1 MSSGGRIRR
10 IPAELVGPNNTSGV
24 WNFNEISQLMNT
36 NNWNLRFL
44 SQISGSGGAALNGEA
59 SLITFWG
66 NGSDANLTVTNNNTI
81 INSYTHLT
89 TTANSGSNQIT
100 VSDASNFNVGDEILL
115 YQTQALTAS
124 QTGLY
129 QFNLIE
135 SKNNNIINL
144 KNNLL
149 YSFLGATFNSIS
161 GITFQNLTA
170 GGSFVLGGLHG
181 VVNGGRP
188 SDDQMT
194 NGDIVPVAP
203 LVGSSLYTSINY
215 GDLGDNYGFIAIGY
229 FRPPTT
235 GTYTFVTSSDDG
247 SAVWVGDIASATTGR
262 TLSNVVVNNNATG
275 YQGDTRRS
283 GTISLNANEY
293 YPIRIIHREGDGGSN
308 LTFSWAGPGIAET
321 TNLAQYFYYYQTA
334 SSVNSQIIKV
344 PNYSDL
350 TVASGS
356 VVCKTWD
363 GFSGGVV
370 AFRCSGNL
378 ILNSGTKISTTGRG
392 FRGGQ
397 QASSSGNYEYGY
409 AGENYTRF
417 NNSRERTSAAF
428 LTAGGAGRGGD
439 GSGGGGSHSSV
450 GFDGSKQLSSS
461 DFGRGATTLVGD
473 TNLNNMH
480 FGGGGGSV
488 GSHSNGRIGVAG
500 GGGGGTILIL
510 CKNSI
515 IDGVIESN
523 GGSGTTGVFNFD
535 SNSASGGGGGAG
547 GTVNFVTQSPF
558 NISDEANWNNVSLSL
573 NFDDGFND
581 LGPKKYRAS
590 VFGNPTI
597 SSVQSKFGGSSAFFN
612 GSSYISF
619 PASND
624 FNFGTGDFTIECWVY
639 LLSQGTGGT
648 GGYNHYFSVVNQN
661 TFTFKSYEGYYYLYA
676 NDATQVQTAAA
687 PVLNS
692 WQHLALVR
700 NGTSLRIYVNGT
712 LAGSSTINANTSY
725 GANGASFIGSPT
737 NPNGEFLNGY
747 LDEFRLTKGI
757 SRYNANF
764 TPSTVAFQKEKL
776 YAIGG
781 RGGFS
786 NGGNGKVGGS
796 GGAGRVK
803 TFVLPSNFKEPIQ
816 PLELAAVSEN
826 ASVSLTW
833 KTLTPPVDLI
843 NHLVEYTPTGGS
855 AQTILTNSTNNTF
868 NLTNLINGTNY
879 NVRVASIDSRDNQSD
894 WSNTVVAMPK
904 LNPPLAV
911 GVNPN
916 IWCDTSTLT
925 SANGTQLSTITN
937 LGTSGSITCTGV
949 VKTNG
954 LNGLT
959 TVTFNTA
966 QIFSPTNQPNLAQH
980 SLFAVTRQTGG
991 SNGRVWNGISGSNQ
1005 LYGYWNGQK
1014 RVIHISGNPQN
1025 LSSTGHQGS
1034 DTNWNILSFRRTAG
1048 GAYLFNWDGTT
1059 VISGGSST
1067 SNGLIGLTINNGD
1080 YGEQSNCEFSEV
1092 ILYPSVL
1099 SDANFQLIEGYLA
1112 WKFGLVAN
1120 LPSNH
1125 PYKNTSP

>member
-1 MSSGGRIRR
+1 MSSGGRTRR
-10 IPAELVGPNNTSGV
+10 IPTELVGPNNTSGV

-44 SQISGSGGAALNGEA
+44 SQISGSGGAALNGIA
-59 SLITFWG
+59 SLSTFWG
-66 NGSDANLTVTNNNTI
+66 TGQDASLTVTNNNTI

-89 TTANSGSNQIT
+89 TTVNSGSNQIT

-115 YQTQALTAS
+115 YQTQALTSS

-170 GGSFVLGGLHG
+170 GGSFVLGGLYG
-181 VVNGGRP
+181 VVSGGRP
-188 SDDQMT
+188 SDTQMT
-194 NGDIVPVAP
+194 NGDIVSVSP

-215 GDLGDNYGFIAIGY
+215 GDLGDDYGFIAIGY

-235 GTYTFVTSSDDG
+235 GTYTFYTSSDDG

-275 YQGDTRRS
+275 YQGNTKRS

-293 YPIRIIHREGDGGSN
+293 YPIRIIHREGNGGSN
-308 LTFSWAGPGIAET
+308 LTFSWAGPGILET
-321 TNLAQYFYYYQTA
+321 TNLAQYFYYYQTNT
-334 SSVNSQIIKV
+334 SVNSQIIKV
-344 PNYSDL
+344 PNYSNL

-370 AFRCSGNL
+370 AFRCSKNL

-397 QASSSGNYEYGY
+397 QASSSGDYEYGY

-450 GFDGSKQLSSS
+450 GFDGNKQLIDS

-523 GGSGTTGVFNFD
+523 GGSGTTGVFNYD
-535 SNSASGGGGGAG
+535 SSSASGGGGGAG

-597 SSVQSKFGGSSAFFN
+597 SSAQSKFGGSSAFFN

-639 LLSQGTGGT
+639 WDGTYDNSGRIIYATGGAGSTDQFGIFTLPT
-648 GGYNHYFSVVNQN
+648 GVFFAGITSNTLPPVNQWCHIAATRSSGTIRLFLNGNIIASGTNSSLIGSSSVLPRIGYRVDNFHYFS
-661 TFTFKSYEGYYYLYA
+661 
-676 NDATQVQTAAA
+676 
-687 PVLNS
+687 
-692 WQHLALVR
+692 
-700 NGTSLRIYVNGT
+700 
-712 LAGSSTINANTSY
+712 
-725 GANGASFIGSPT
+725 
-737 NPNGEFLNGY
+737 GY

-757 SRYNANF
+757 SRYNADF
-764 TPSTVAFQKEKL
+764 TPSAVAFQKEKL

-786 NGGNGKVGGS
+786 NGGSGKVGGS

-816 PLELAAVSEN
+816 PLELAVLEN
-826 ASVSLTW
+826 GHRSASLRW
-833 KTLTPPVDLI
+833 KTLTPPIDLT
-843 NHLVEYTPTGGS
+843 NHLVEYTPAGGS
-855 AQTILTNSTNNTF
+855 VQTILTNSTNNTF

-904 LNPPLAV
+904 PAPLAV

-925 SANGTQLSTITN
+925 FANGTQLSTITN

-991 SNGRVWNGISGSNQ
+991 SNGRVWNGIGGSNQ
-1005 LYGYWNGQK
+1005 LYGYWSGGK
-1014 RVIHISGNPQN
+1014 RTIHISGDPQN
-1025 LSSTGHQGS
+1025 LGSRQES

-1048 GAYLFNWDGTT
+1048 GDYLFNWDGTT
-1059 VISGGSST
+1059 VISGVSST

-1099 SDANFQLIEGYLA
+1099 SAANFQLIEGYLA
-1112 WKFGLVAN
+1112 WKYGLVAN

-1125 PYKNTSP
+1125 PYKNTNL